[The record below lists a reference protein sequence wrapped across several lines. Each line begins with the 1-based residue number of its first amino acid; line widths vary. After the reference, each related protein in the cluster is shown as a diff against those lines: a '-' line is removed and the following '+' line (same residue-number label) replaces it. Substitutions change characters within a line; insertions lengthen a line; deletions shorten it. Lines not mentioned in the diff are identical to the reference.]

1 MMAVL
6 QNALYYLA
14 PFLLVITVI
23 VVVHELGHFFTARA
37 FGVAIDR
44 FSIGFGRALASW
56 KDRSGVEWRIGWLPL
71 GGYVKF
77 AGDENAASVPDQ
89 DDLAA
94 MRAAIIA
101 REGVGAEKRHLAF
114 KPLWQRSLIVLAG
127 PAANFLLSIAL
138 FAVFFGAFGEPVTST
153 RVDLVVPAG
162 AAANA
167 GFRPGDEILRADG
180 RAMRSFQDVQFYV
193 QYRAGAPI
201 DFTVSRGGQALH
213 LIATP
218 NTARE
223 ASPFGGDQSV
233 GRLGLTA
240 RGGALRRY
248 GPVEALAKGVGKTWD
263 VTSTTLFYLGRIVTG
278 HVGADQ
284 LHSFVGIAHA
294 SGAITRQAV
303 TAAHGAGVNWMVAV
317 AYFLIQMTAL
327 LSVSVGLLNLLPI
340 PTLDGGHLLFYAY
353 ESVLRRPPRASV
365 QAAGYRAGLALLVG
379 LMLFATWNDLQR
391 LRVFHFLGS
400 LFS

>member
-1 MMAVL
+1 MMALL
-6 QNALYYLA
+6 QNALFYLA

-23 VVVHELGHFFTARA
+23 VVVHELGHFLTARA

-44 FSIGFGRALASW
+44 FSIGFGRAVASW

-71 GGYVKF
+71 GGYVRF
-77 AGDENAASVPDQ
+77 TGDENAASVPDQ

-101 REGVGAEKRHLAF
+101 REGVGAEKKHLAF
-114 KPLWQRSLIVLAG
+114 EPLWQRSLIVLAG

-167 GFRPGDEILRADG
+167 GFQPGDEILRADG
-180 RAMRSFQDVQFYV
+180 QAMRSFQDVQFYV

-201 DFTVSRGGQALH
+201 DFTVRRAGQALH

-218 NTARE
+218 SAARE
-223 ASPFGGDQSV
+223 PSPFGGDQSV
-233 GRLGLTA
+233 GRLGLMA
-240 RGGALRRY
+240 RGGTLRRY
-248 GPVEALAKGVGKTWD
+248 GPIEALGKGVDKTWD
-263 VTSTTLFYLGRIVTG
+263 VTATTLFYLGRIVTG
-278 HVGADQ
+278 HVSADQ

-294 SGAITRQAV
+294 SGSITRQAV
-303 TAAHGAGVNWMVAV
+303 AAAQGAGVNWMIAV
-317 AYFLIQMTAL
+317 VYFLIQMTAL
-327 LSVSVGLLNLLPI
+327 MSVSVGLLNLLPI

-353 ESVLRRPPRASV
+353 ESVLRHPPRASV